1 MTRGGLAAS
10 TARLL
15 LAEGLVV
22 PSGLVTAAYLGRTL
36 GPELYGLFSVA
47 TAVSVTIE
55 WILASLL
62 GRTTV
67 KLVSQSPDWQPVA
80 STILLVHFATGLAV
94 AAGCWLG
101 AGALAAWLGDARLGP
116 WLALLAI
123 EIPIAAT
130 AAACRN
136 IMTGRGNHRG
146 RALSTGMRWLVRPIA
161 VVVLVEAGLSVTGAV
176 LGSVIAALT
185 GWAIASRMAG
195 VSMFRGGRAP
205 ITGIWQLAVPV
216 FVLSLSLRLIDKLGL
231 LAIQASG
238 RPPAE
243 TGFYAAAQNF
253 AIAPGL
259 LALSFSPL
267 LLAELTRLRT
277 GPDRRDGDELVA
289 ASLRVV
295 VGVLPLL
302 AIGAASAHEIVRL
315 VYGPGFEQAAR
326 LVWPLMLAAFGML
339 LVSVSTSVLI
349 ACDRAPTAA
358 RCVWPWVAPTVTAL
372 WLVVPREGALGA
384 AVVTAVAVVAA
395 AAASL
400 AAVERIAGVWPPAAT
415 TARAVAISLVLGALA
430 LWWPAPGGW
439 VVVKLVALGLAMPL
453 LYALL
458 GEFGPVRPAAGPA
471 ARGPGT

>member
-1 MTRGGLAAS
+1 M
-10 TARLL
+10 
-15 LAEGLVV
+15 
-22 PSGLVTAAYLGRTL
+22 
-36 GPELYGLFSVA
+36 
-47 TAVSVTIE
+47 
-55 WILASLL
+55 
-62 GRTTV
+62 
-67 KLVSQSPDWQPVA
+67 
-80 STILLVHFATGLAV
+80 
-94 AAGCWLG
+94 
-101 AGALAAWLGDARLGP
+101 
-116 WLALLAI
+116 
-123 EIPIAAT
+123 
-130 AAACRN
+130 
-136 IMTGRGNHRG
+136 
-146 RALSTGMRWLVRPIA
+146 
-161 VVVLVEAGLSVTGAV
+161 
-176 LGSVIAALT
+176 
-185 GWAIASRMAG
+185 
-195 VSMFRGGRAP
+195 
-205 ITGIWQLAVPV
+205 
-216 FVLSLSLRLIDKLGL
+216 
-231 LAIQASG
+231 
-238 RPPAE
+238 
-243 TGFYAAAQNF
+243 
-253 AIAPGL
+253 
-259 LALSFSPL
+259 
-267 LLAELTRLRT
+267 
-277 GPDRRDGDELVA
+277 A